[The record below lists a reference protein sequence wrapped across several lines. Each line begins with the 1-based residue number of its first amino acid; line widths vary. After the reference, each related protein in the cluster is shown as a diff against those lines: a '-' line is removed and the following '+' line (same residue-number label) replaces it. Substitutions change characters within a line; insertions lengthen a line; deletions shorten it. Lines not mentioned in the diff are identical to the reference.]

1 MGCVFEE
8 RSVNFFRA
16 LKGNKANHWLNTLVL
31 ESKVDRDHFLKLT
44 NDSGVM
50 TRPIWRLMSELVM
63 FSNCQTDGLRN
74 SLWLQDRVV
83 NIPSSVP
90 DGALKKV

>member
-1 MGCVFEE
+1 
-8 RSVNFFRA
+8 
-16 LKGNKANHWLNTLVL
+16 
-31 ESKVDRDHFLKLT
+31 
-44 NDSGVM
+44 
-50 TRPIWRLMSELVM
+50 MSELVM

-90 DGALKKV
+90 DGALSPYSGSQK